1 MTTISGLFARVAS
14 LPRAVVVGLV
24 VGVLLL
30 GTVITM
36 TAGGETR
43 TATAHFSRAV
53 SLFEGSEV
61 RILGVPVGEVTAVVP
76 EGETIRVDMEYDAQY
91 DVPADASAVIVTPT
105 LTADRFV
112 QLTPVYTEGEKLED
126 GAVIEVEDT
135 GTPIEL
141 DRIYKSLS
149 DLTTALGPNGVN
161 RNGTLN
167 NVLDAGAQ
175 FLDGR
180 GKKANRTIVAMSKAA
195 TTFGDNSGELFGT
208 VRALDEFT
216 GALAAN
222 DAAVGRFLDD
232 FGAVSQQLAGEKEEL
247 QAALANLAAILGKV
261 ESFVRD
267 NREMLNK
274 DLDDLATILE
284 VLGSQRKNLET
295 ILDIA
300 PSALGNLAVAF
311 DPKSDTIGSRLTF
324 NGNVNDLD
332 GQLCTLA
339 KAGQLPSADQ
349 ACRLFSAILEPVVT
363 QPSSSRSLP
372 EQQPSTQQVQY
383 GVKRSADQLSELLG
397 GRA

>member
-1 MTTISGLFARVAS
+1 MTTLKALLDRVTA
-14 LPRAVVVGLV
+14 LPRAAVIGLV
-24 VGVLLL
+24 VAVLAVA
-30 GTVITM
+30 TVVTL
-36 TAGGETR
+36 TGGGESR
-43 TATAHFSRAV
+43 TVTAHFSRAV

-76 EGETIRVDMEYDAQY
+76 EGETIRVDMSYDAQY

-112 QLTPVYTEGEKLED
+112 QLTPAYTDGAKLED

-161 RNGTLN
+161 KDGTLN
-167 NVLDAGAQ
+167 NVLDSGAK

-180 GKKANRTIVAMSKAA
+180 GRKAHRTIVALSKAA
-195 TTFGDNSGELFGT
+195 KTFGDNSGELFGT

-232 FGAVSQQLAGEKEEL
+232 FGAVSQQLAGEKQEL
-247 QAALANLAAILGKV
+247 RSALGNLAAVLGKV

-267 NREMLNK
+267 NRELLNK
-274 DLDDLATILE
+274 NVADLATILK
-284 VLGSQRKNLET
+284 VLGDQKQTLET

-300 PSALGNLAVAF
+300 PSALGNLHVAF
-311 DPKSDTIGSRLTF
+311 DPKTDTIGSRLTF
-324 NGNVNDLD
+324 NGNINDLD
-332 GQLCTLA
+332 GQLCTLV
-339 KAGQLPSADQ
+339 KTGQIPSADQ
-349 ACRLFSAILEPVVT
+349 ACKLFSALLEPVVT
-363 QPSSSRSLP
+363 QPSSSRSVP
-372 EQQPSTQQVQY
+372 EEPQTQQVKY
-383 GVKRSADQLSELLG
+383 GSDRSARQLSELLG